1 MWPSI
6 HDISTDLE
14 DPPQFFAEKPVLPVF
29 HVEKLKEPIETH
41 YGDLDN
47 LPLNMSPA
55 EGFALVK
62 LLVGD
67 RGWKT
72 LAEADTPFYK
82 IQAEARTRLLRFVD
96 DVVIEVRPR
105 SGGCTVAMRSR
116 SRCGKSDLGANARRI
131 RRFMADL

>member
-14 DPPQFFAEKPVLPVF
+14 DPPNFFAEKPALPPFQVDL
-29 HVEKLKEPIETH
+29 LKEPIEKH
-41 YGDLDN
+41 YGDLSN
-47 LPLNMSPA
+47 LALNMSPA

-62 LLVGD
+62 LLVGE

-72 LAEADTPFYK
+72 LAESDTPFYK
-82 IQAEARTRLLRFVD
+82 IQAEARTMLFRFVD

-116 SRCGKSDLGANARRI
+116 SRCGKNDLGANARRI
-131 RRFMADL
+131 RRFLADL